1 MNNYGPRVITNLL
14 SGLLCSILWLRL
26 FAPEVSWHMAAWRW
40 GLAAWAI
47 ALLYVVS
54 YGIPMLRR
62 RLNLPVLLPI
72 ASLLLLLDLYW
83 FGPGANRQAISAA
96 VHGGLI
102 PAMLLAGPLVVN
114 SLVTHIKF
122 NPWVRENFFHGDG
135 DNATWATRSQY
146 HDREIEIPRDDA
158 GHLGWTDRILLG
170 ATIFRHDIV
179 PRLVGI
185 KTGVHLCT
193 FGMTSSG
200 KSATSQWPNFAMYR
214 GAGLI
219 VDMKGEHA
227 RMTGKRRS
235 ELGPVSVFDPLDVTE
250 LPSATCNVLV
260 GIDPTTDEGLQQI
273 AEIRKAIV
281 LPEKNA
287 ASGPHFAD
295 NSGTLLEGVI
305 TWVCLTQPPETRN
318 LATVYRIIN
327 STDPATGVYDGNIW
341 VETIDEMSRCPY
353 GQCIAAAKLIIDT
366 AQEEAGSFMSTLSKS
381 LKWMAS
387 SGMQQFLSG
396 EENPLLGLHSTGK
409 KRPTIYIVVG
419 IGNEKD
425 YTRYI
430 RLMVSM
436 GIYYLRREH
445 RRTLQKPQ
453 PSVLVSLDEYPLYAE
468 GLDSISSG
476 FGNLREAGCMLWVCA
491 QKISQVRDAIGEGF
505 SLLLQSSTVQVFGI
519 NNDNADVAAWVS
531 DQLGKHTLKKKEGW
545 GLFAKTLSEKAEPLM
560 TRKQVEDTLRQHAAN
575 QIVFPADGGSPMWLH
590 RRAYKRFRIDGK
602 QYFEPLD
609 LEDVFGEWRDLT
621 AVQNQLQSREPQ
633 YQEQE

>member
-1 MNNYGPRVITNLL
+1 MNNYGPRVITNLV
-14 SGLLCSILWLRL
+14 SGLLGSLLWLRL
-26 FAPEVSWHMAAWRW
+26 FAPDASWATPAWRW
-40 GLAAWAI
+40 GIAAWTI

-54 YGIPMLRR
+54 YGLPVLRR

-83 FGPGANRQAISAA
+83 FGQGANRQAISLA

-114 SLVTHIKF
+114 SLVTRIKL

-146 HDREIEIPRDDA
+146 HGREMEIPRDDA
-158 GHLGWTDRILLG
+158 GRLGWTDRILLG
-170 ATIFRHDIV
+170 ATTFRHDIV

-193 FGMTSSG
+193 LGMSNSG
-200 KSATSQWPNFAMYR
+200 KSATSQWANFAMYG

-250 LPSATCNVLV
+250 LPSATCNVLA
-260 GIDPTTDEGLQQI
+260 GIDPTTDEGLRQI
-273 AEIRKAIV
+273 TEIRKAIV
-281 LPEKNA
+281 VPEKNA
-287 ASGPHFAD
+287 SSGPHFAD
-295 NSGTLLEGVI
+295 NAGTLLEGVI
-305 TWVCLTQPPETRN
+305 TWVCLTHPPETRN

-327 STDPATGVYDGNIW
+327 STDPEAGVYDSEVW
-341 VETIDEMSRCPY
+341 VNTIDEMSRCPY
-353 GQCIAAAKLIIDT
+353 GKCIAAAKLIIDA
-366 AQEEAGSFMSTLSKS
+366 AQEEGGSFMTTLSKS
-381 LKWMAS
+381 LMWMAP
-387 SGMQQFLSG
+387 SGMQRFLAG
-396 EENPLLGLHSTGK
+396 EENPLLGLPATGE
-409 KRPTIYIVVG
+409 KRPTIYVVVG
-419 IGNEKD
+419 IGNED
-425 YTRYI
+425 DFTRYI

-436 GIYYLRREH
+436 GIYYIRREY

-453 PSVLVSLDEYPLYAE
+453 PSVLVGLDEYPLYAE

-476 FGNLREAGCMLWVCA
+476 FGNLREASCMLWVCA
-491 QKISQVRDAIGEGF
+491 QKISQIKEAIGERS

-531 DQLGKHTLKKKEGW
+531 DQLGKHTLKKKVGW

-560 TRKQVEDTLRQHAAN
+560 TREQVEATLRQHAAN
-575 QIVFPADGGSPMWLH
+575 QVVFPADGGSPMWLH
-590 RRAYKRFRIDGK
+590 RRSYKRFRIDGK
-602 QYFEPLD
+602 QCFEPLD

-621 AVQNQLQSREPQ
+621 PEQNQLQSREPQ
-633 YQEQE
+633 LQEQE